1 MTGTHHDC
9 AFTETESQH
18 GGASTV
24 PVSLHDGASTVHVSL
39 HGCETAGLHDFATTV
54 IIKAPQK

>member
-18 GGASTV
+18 DSASTV
-24 PVSLHDGASTVHVSL
+24 PVSLHD
-39 HGCETAGLHDFATTV
+39 CKTAGLHDFAQTV
-54 IIKAPQK
+54 IIKAPQMSVVMTVRQL